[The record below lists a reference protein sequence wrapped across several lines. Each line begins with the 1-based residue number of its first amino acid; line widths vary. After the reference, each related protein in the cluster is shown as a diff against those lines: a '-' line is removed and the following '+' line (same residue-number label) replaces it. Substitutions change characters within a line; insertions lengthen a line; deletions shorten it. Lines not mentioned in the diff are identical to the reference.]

1 MQKRQN
7 PVLVRMNPPTVIYE
21 STPAPACPNTITQS
35 MEFHHEFIFKWWT
48 TYSQHGSGTVTMLP
62 CAFQLPSLSA
72 SECILH
78 CSPTCKVG
86 IIRRPISQG
95 SAAGQYW
102 NIAQTEGK
110 SLTLYPAHSGWC
122 FFCRPEASAIMS
134 PPPPAQFFN
143 QGHSFL
149 SPELHP
155 VWEGL
160 FFPFVKVTLDS
171 HHYLSKC

>member
-1 MQKRQN
+1 MKALPPQLIPTLQHKARDFTMSSSSSDELHTVSTAVALW
-7 PVLVRMNPPTVIYE
+7 PCYHVLSNFP
-21 STPAPACPNTITQS
+21 
-35 MEFHHEFIFKWWT
+35 
-48 TYSQHGSGTVTMLP
+48 
-62 CAFQLPSLSA
+62 AFQLLSVTF
-72 SECILH
+72 
-78 CSPTCKVG
+78 TCKVG
-86 IIRRPISQG
+86 IIRRPISQ
-95 SAAGQYW
+95 GQYW

-122 FFCRPEASAIMS
+122 FFCRPEASAIMP